1 MKIFNHFLS
10 MSNKKESGGGFDKTT
25 DFKWFGIGLLV
36 FVLIWAMPTP
46 ESMTSKA
53 QDLFSEL
60 SAEEISNK
68 AFNMKIIIALLGCCT
83 VFFAT
88 EALPMPAVALFIGLV
103 QLFFGITEPKNV
115 VATYAHDAVWFIAGS
130 LAMGATMVKY
140 GLDKR
145 IGMLVMNLAGTKVRN
160 IVLGILVGTAIP
172 SAFISEASIAP
183 MFLPIAM
190 ALYTL
195 TSKKIGDATQL
206 GKLLMMSI
214 AIGCMV
220 GAPMSPTGGARNAIM
235 IGFLGNLGPEYEISF
250 MQWMVLGSFYTV
262 FLGLFFAFL
271 LPFLYKPEVD
281 DLSDAVNTLR
291 EDLKKHGKMTREQW
305 MVAGIA
311 LLMIIAWI
319 TDKDLIAPVLGFPL
333 GLGGVAMTG
342 TVLFMLFGLTSWS
355 DYEKNVS
362 WGVIVLYAGAISLGA
377 VFKSSGA
384 AKWLADSLINILT
397 TFNIQEGLPL
407 AILVALIG
415 ALMTNLM
422 SAGATVA
429 VIGPVVLEMAV
440 SSGTNPIIV
449 GVALA
454 ISTSM
459 AFWLV
464 IGTPASSVVY
474 SAGLLDAKDF
484 IRMATF
490 AWPAALV
497 IIIVMIIF
505 YWVGLGIQ
513 PIMIGG

>member
-1 MKIFNHFLS
+1 MNDIFLTI
-10 MSNKKESGGGFDKTT
+10 MADKKESGGGFDKTT

-36 FVLIWAMPTP
+36 FLLIWVMPTP
-46 ESMTSKA
+46 ESMLTK
-53 QDLFSEL
+53 
-60 SAEEISNK
+60 AEELFGDLSPEQIAGK

-130 LAMGATMVKY
+130 LAMGATMVKH

-145 IGMLVMNLAGTKVRN
+145 IGMLVMNLSGTKVRN
-160 IVLGILVGTAIP
+160 VVLGILVGTAIP

-195 TSKKIGDATQL
+195 TTKKIGDATQL

-235 IGFLGNLGPEYEISF
+235 IGFLANLGPEYEISF
-250 MQWMVLGSFYTV
+250 MQWMVLGSFYTL
-262 FLGLFFAFL
+262 FLGIFFAIL

-291 EDLKKHGKMTREQW
+291 EDLKKHGDMTREQW
-305 MVAGIA
+305 MVAGVA

-319 TDKDLIAPVLGFPL
+319 TDKDLIAPILGFPL

-342 TVLFMLFGLTSWS
+342 TVLFMILGLASWA

-407 AILVALIG
+407 AILVAVIG

-454 ISTSM
+454 IATSM

-490 AWPAALV
+490 AWPAAM
-497 IIIVMIIF
+497 IIIICMIVF
-505 YWVGLGIQ
+505 YWVGLGLQ

>member
-1 MKIFNHFLS
+1 MTD
-10 MSNKKESGGGFDKTT
+10 KKESEGGFDKTT

-36 FVLIWAMPTP
+36 FILIWVMPTP
-46 ESMTSKA
+46 QSMISM
-53 QDLFSEL
+53 
-60 SAEEISNK
+60 AETIDGPGTTAVK
-68 AFNMKIIIALLGCCT
+68 AFNIKIIIALLGCCT

-103 QLFFGITEPKNV
+103 QLFFGITEPKNIV
-115 VATYAHDAVWFIAGS
+115 STYAHDAVWFIAGS

-145 IGMLVMNLAGTKVRN
+145 IGMLVMNLSGTKVRN
-160 IVLGILVGTAIP
+160 VVLGILVGTAIP

-195 TSKKIGDATQL
+195 TSKKVGDAPQL

-235 IGFLGNLGPEYEISF
+235 IGFLSNLGYEVSF
-250 MQWMVLGSFYTV
+250 MQWMMLGSFYTV

-281 DLSDAVNTLR
+281 DLSDAVSTLKS
-291 EDLKKHGKMTREQW
+291 DLDKHGNMTKEQW
-305 MVAGIA
+305 MVSGIA

-319 TDKDLIAPVLGFPL
+319 TDKDLIAPILGFPL

-342 TVLFMLFGLTSWS
+342 TVLFMLLGLTSWA

-362 WGVIVLYAGAISLGA
+362 WGVIILYAGAISLGA

-384 AKWLADSLINILT
+384 AAWLADVLIGGLEALNIS
-397 TFNIQEGLPL
+397 GGYGL
-407 AILVALIG
+407 AIMVALIG

-440 SSGTNPIIV
+440 QTKTNPIII

-454 ISTSM
+454 IATSM

-490 AWPAALV
+490 AWPVALL
-497 IIIVMIIF
+497 IIIAMIF
-505 YWVGLGIQ
+505 YWVGLGLQ
-513 PIMIGG
+513 PLEYVPPETLGG

>member
-1 MKIFNHFLS
+1 
-10 MSNKKESGGGFDKTT
+10 
-25 DFKWFGIGLLV
+25 
-36 FVLIWAMPTP
+36 
-46 ESMTSKA
+46 
-53 QDLFSEL
+53 
-60 SAEEISNK
+60 
-68 AFNMKIIIALLGCCT
+68 
-83 VFFAT
+83 
-88 EALPMPAVALFIGLV
+88 
-103 QLFFGITEPKNV
+103 
-115 VATYAHDAVWFIAGS
+115 
-130 LAMGATMVKY
+130 
-140 GLDKR
+140 
-145 IGMLVMNLAGTKVRN
+145 
-160 IVLGILVGTAIP
+160 
-172 SAFISEASIAP
+172 

-195 TSKKIGDATQL
+195 TSKKVGDAPQL

-235 IGFLGNLGPEYEISF
+235 IGFLANLGPEYEISF
-250 MQWMVLGSFYTV
+250 MQWMVLGSFYTL

-271 LPFLYKPEVD
+271 LPLLYKPEVD
-281 DLSDAVNTLR
+281 DLSDAVSTLR
-291 EDLKKHGKMTREQW
+291 EDLKKHGEMTKEQW

-319 TDKDLIAPVLGFPL
+319 TDKDLIAPILGFPL

-342 TVLFMLFGLTSWS
+342 TVLFMLLGLTSWS

-362 WGVIVLYAGAISLGA
+362 WGVFVLYAGAISLGA

-384 AKWLADSLINILT
+384 AKWLADSLISILT

-407 AILVALIG
+407 AVLVAVIG

-440 SSGTNPIIV
+440 SSGTNPIII

-454 ISTSM
+454 IATSM

-490 AWPAALV
+490 AWPAAMV
-497 IIIVMIIF
+497 IMIVMIIF
-505 YWVGLGIQ
+505 YWVGMGLQ

>member
-1 MKIFNHFLS
+1 
-10 MSNKKESGGGFDKTT
+10 
-25 DFKWFGIGLLV
+25 
-36 FVLIWAMPTP
+36 
-46 ESMTSKA
+46 
-53 QDLFSEL
+53 
-60 SAEEISNK
+60 
-68 AFNMKIIIALLGCCT
+68 
-83 VFFAT
+83 
-88 EALPMPAVALFIGLV
+88 
-103 QLFFGITEPKNV
+103 
-115 VATYAHDAVWFIAGS
+115 
-130 LAMGATMVKY
+130 
-140 GLDKR
+140 
-145 IGMLVMNLAGTKVRN
+145 
-160 IVLGILVGTAIP
+160 
-172 SAFISEASIAP
+172 
-183 MFLPIAM
+183 
-190 ALYTL
+190 
-195 TSKKIGDATQL
+195 
-206 GKLLMMSI
+206 
-214 AIGCMV
+214 
-220 GAPMSPTGGARNAIM
+220 MSPTGGARNAIM

-250 MQWMVLGSFYTV
+250 MQWMILGSFYTF

-271 LPFLYKPEVD
+271 LPLLYKPEVD

-291 EDLKKHGKMTREQW
+291 EDLKKHGKMTRDQW
-305 MVAGIA
+305 LVSGIA
-311 LLMIIAWI
+311 FLMIIAWI

-342 TVLFMLFGLTSWS
+342 TVLFMLLGLTSWS
-355 DYEKNVS
+355 DYEKNIS

-384 AKWLADSLINILT
+384 AKWLADSLIDILT

-407 AILVALIG
+407 AILVAVIG

-454 ISTSM
+454 IATSM

-490 AWPAALV
+490 AWPAAL
-497 IIIVMIIF
+497 IIMIVMITF
-505 YWVGLGIQ
+505 YWVGLGLQ
-513 PIMIGG
+513 PIMIGN

>member
-1 MKIFNHFLS
+1 MHQFSYMPKE
-10 MSNKKESGGGFDKTT
+10 KESGGGFDKTT

-36 FVLIWAMPTP
+36 FVIIWAMPTP
-46 ESMTSKA
+46 DSMMAKA
-53 QDLFSEL
+53 QELFSDL
-60 SAEEISNK
+60 NPDQITTK

-145 IGMLVMNLAGTKVRN
+145 IGMLVMNLSGTKVRN
-160 IVLGILVGTAIP
+160 VVLGILVGTAIP

-250 MQWMVLGSFYTV
+250 MQWMILGSFYTF

-271 LPFLYKPEVD
+271 LPLLYKPEVD

-291 EDLKKHGKMTREQW
+291 EDLKKHGKMTRDQW
-305 MVAGIA
+305 LVSGIA
-311 LLMIIAWI
+311 FLMIIAWI

-342 TVLFMLFGLTSWS
+342 TVLFMLLGLTSWS
-355 DYEKNVS
+355 DYEKNIS

-384 AKWLADSLINILT
+384 AKWLADSLIDILT

-407 AILVALIG
+407 AILVAVIG

-454 ISTSM
+454 IATSM

-490 AWPAALV
+490 AWPAAL
-497 IIIVMIIF
+497 IIMIVMITF
-505 YWVGLGIQ
+505 YWVGLGLQ
-513 PIMIGG
+513 PIMIGN

>member
-1 MKIFNHFLS
+1 MQLS
-10 MSNKKESGGGFDKTT
+10 
-25 DFKWFGIGLLV
+25 
-36 FVLIWAMPTP
+36 
-46 ESMTSKA
+46 
-53 QDLFSEL
+53 
-60 SAEEISNK
+60 
-68 AFNMKIIIALLGCCT
+68 
-83 VFFAT
+83 
-88 EALPMPAVALFIGLV
+88 
-103 QLFFGITEPKNV
+103 
-115 VATYAHDAVWFIAGS
+115 
-130 LAMGATMVKY
+130 
-140 GLDKR
+140 
-145 IGMLVMNLAGTKVRN
+145 GTKVRN
-160 IVLGILVGTAIP
+160 VVLGILVGTAIP

-183 MFLPIAM
+183 MFVPIAM

-195 TSKKIGDATQL
+195 TCKKIGSAPQL

-235 IGFLGNLGPEYEISF
+235 IGFLSNLGPEYEISF
-250 MQWMVLGSFYTV
+250 IQWMVLGCFYTV

-271 LPFLYKPEVD
+271 LPMLYKPEVD
-281 DLSDAVNTLR
+281 DLSDAVSTLR
-291 EDLKKHGKMTREQW
+291 EDLKKHGKMTQKQW
-305 MVAGIA
+305 LVAGIA

-319 TDKDLIAPVLGFPL
+319 TDKDLIEPILGFPL

-342 TVLFMLFGLTSWS
+342 TVLFMLLGLTSWA
-355 DYEKNVS
+355 DYEKNIS

-384 AKWLADSLINILT
+384 AKWLADSLISILT
-397 TFNIQEGLPL
+397 TFNIESGLPL
-407 AILVALIG
+407 AILVAIIG

-440 SSGTNPIIV
+440 SSGTNPIII

-454 ISTSM
+454 IATSM

-464 IGTPASSVVY
+464 IGTPASAVVY

-490 AWPAALV
+490 AWPAAMV

>member
-1 MKIFNHFLS
+1 
-10 MSNKKESGGGFDKTT
+10 MSKEKESGGGFDKTT
-25 DFKWFGIGLLV
+25 DFKWLGIGLLV
-36 FVLIWAMPTP
+36 FVIIWAMPTP
-46 ESMTSKA
+46 DSMITKA
-53 QDLFSEL
+53 QELFSNL
-60 SAEEISNK
+60 NSDQIAEK

-145 IGMLVMNLAGTKVRN
+145 IGMLVMNLSGTKVKN

-195 TSKKIGDATQL
+195 TSKKIGDAPQL

-250 MQWMVLGSFYTV
+250 MQWMILGSFYTF

-271 LPFLYKPEVD
+271 LPLLYKPEVD

-291 EDLKKHGKMTREQW
+291 EDLKKHGKMTKEQW
-305 MVAGIA
+305 MVSGIA

-319 TDKDLIAPVLGFPL
+319 TDKDLIAPILGFPL

-342 TVLFMLFGLTSWS
+342 AVLFMLLGLTSWS
-355 DYEKNVS
+355 DYEKNIS

-384 AKWLADSLINILT
+384 AKWLADSLIDILT
-397 TFNIQEGLPL
+397 TYNLQEGLPL
-407 AILVALIG
+407 AILVAIIG

-454 ISTSM
+454 IATSM

-464 IGTPASSVVY
+464 IGTPASTVVY

-490 AWPAALV
+490 AWPVAL
-497 IIIVMIIF
+497 IIMIVMITF
-505 YWVGLGIQ
+505 YWVGLGLQ
-513 PIMIGG
+513 PIMIGN

>member
-1 MKIFNHFLS
+1 

-46 ESMTSKA
+46 ESMTAKA

-235 IGFLGNLGPEYEISF
+235 IGFLGNMGIDISF
-250 MQWMVLGSFYTV
+250 MGWLSMGFMYTV
-262 FLGLFFAFL
+262 VMSIVMAFL
-271 LPFLYKPEVD
+271 LPFLFKPEV
-281 DLSDAVNTLR
+281 
-291 EDLKKHGKMTREQW
+291 EDLGEAVGMLKKDLEKHGDMTFQQKL
-305 MVAGIA
+305 VAGIMA
-311 LLMIIAWI
+311 LVVFLWI
-319 TDKDLIAPVLGFPL
+319 TDKSLVKEILGFSL
-333 GLGGVAMTG
+333 GLGGIAISG
-342 TVLFMLFGLTSWS
+342 AVLYMLFGLTSWK
-355 DYEKNVS
+355 DYEDKVS
-362 WGVIVLYAGAISLGA
+362 WGVIVLYAGCISLGI
-377 VFKSSGA
+377 VFKNTGASS
-384 AKWLADSLINILT
+384 WFADQIMN
-397 TFNIQEGLPL
+397 
-407 AILVALIG
+407 LVAPLGLDSGIGLVILMCVIG
-415 ALMTNLM
+415 AVLTNLM

-429 VIGPVVLEMAV
+429 VIGPVVLDMAL
-440 SSGTNPIIV
+440 SSGTNPLLV
-449 GVALA
+449 GVGLA

-459 AFWLV
+459 AYWLV
-464 IGTPASSVVY
+464 IGTPASSIVY
-474 SAGLLDAKDF
+474 ASGQLQSKDF
-484 IRMATF
+484 IRMATLG
-490 AWPAALV
+490 WPAALIALSL
-497 IIIVMIIF
+497 IIIL
-505 YWVGLGIQ
+505 WWTGPLGI
-513 PIMIGG
+513 PTELVKP